1 MKCIR
6 YPFKV
11 SQIKAMFLDDLS
23 QGKFILTKFNVAF
36 DNELELGSI
45 VLSLFYGRTTD
56 FLMQNFKY
64 MANQSF

>member
-11 SQIKAMFLDDLS
+11 SQIKAMFLDLS
-23 QGKFILTKFNVAF
+23 QGKFILTKFNVAC

-45 VLSLFYGRTTD
+45 VLNFFYGRTTD